1 MEHGFQSKHSLFF
14 SAWLCETPP
23 FNFKMVLYTFNIFG
37 HTVFYII
44 QNSYSKRVNIQQKR
58 KEKCIQEFTSFITD
72 EINLV
77 SYFHVK
83 K

>member
-1 MEHGFQSKHSLFF
+1 MDFNQNIHFF
-14 SAWLCETPP
+14 FLPGCAKPPP